1 MAQQP
6 MTILVIDD
14 EPISNLI
21 TRKMLHR
28 HNPDHQLV
36 EYTSPEDALLQM
48 NPDIA
53 DVIFLDLNMPTMTG
67 WEFLSTHNTRQ
78 IPVIL
83 LTSSINHKDLEQSK
97 TYPQVIHYQA
107 KPLTIAA
114 VDEILNKV

>member
-36 EYTSPEDALLQM
+36 EHTSPEDALLQM

-67 WEFLSTHNTRQ
+67 
-78 IPVIL
+78 
-83 LTSSINHKDLEQSK
+83 
-97 TYPQVIHYQA
+97 
-107 KPLTIAA
+107 
-114 VDEILNKV
+114 